1 MKTEEEAATGA
12 TGPQTGARP
21 LRDPRTRGRRRG
33 LPPVSAARCSAEPAP
48 RRAAAA
54 CACQRSP
61 HPARHRGLTPT
72 PSRIREKN
80 LRALQRFLAASSSS
94 PASSTEADE
103 HSWNKRVHKT
113 RLDGRLLIFFS
124 FCFSPAVTVLWS
136 KASRHSE
143 CKRPRS
149 DLASWQVSQTH
160 EFLRM
165 SHPHESS

>member
-1 MKTEEEAATGA
+1 MQTKEEAAAGRDRSPDGSA
-12 TGPQTGARP
+12 TLSRP
-21 LRDPRTRGRRRG
+21 SDPRTQAGPSSRVCRAVLGR
-33 LPPVSAARCSAEPAP
+33 ACSA
-48 RRAAAA
+48 AAAA

-61 HPARHRGLTPT
+61 HPARHHGLTPT
-72 PSRIREKN
+72 PSRRREKN

-103 HSWNKRVHKT
+103 HSWNKQVHKT
-113 RLDGRLLIFFS
+113 RPDGRLLIFFS
-124 FCFSPAVTVLWS
+124 FCFSLAVTVLWS